1 MNKIISNI
9 CVSISYDGSD
19 FFGSQS
25 QINLRTVQSEVS
37 KNLDLIFGNYNDLT
51 FASRTDKGVNA
62 NLQYFG
68 FKKSDIDISEIF
80 SKFNQLT
87 NKLPDDIIARKIYL
101 MPTGFNV
108 RKDVSKRTYSYKIFD
123 PKLINLLDVEKM
135 ILASKFL
142 VGEHNFRS
150 FAGRNAK
157 DKFYREIF
165 DVTIKS
171 TDQEVEFQIS
181 GKSFIHQQIR
191 RIIFSLLRIGLDK
204 EDTDWLSNLINFP
217 IKGGSK
223 GVVSSNNLTL
233 KEVLYDKK
241 HQKILEKV

>member
-68 FKKSDIDISEIF
+68 FKKSDIDISEIL

-123 PKLINLLDVEKM
+123 PKLINLFLDE
-135 ILASKFL
+135 
-142 VGEHNFRS
+142 
-150 FAGRNAK
+150 
-157 DKFYREIF
+157 
-165 DVTIKS
+165 
-171 TDQEVEFQIS
+171 
-181 GKSFIHQQIR
+181 
-191 RIIFSLLRIGLDK
+191 
-204 EDTDWLSNLINFP
+204 
-217 IKGGSK
+217 
-223 GVVSSNNLTL
+223 NN
-233 KEVLYDKK
+233 
-241 HQKILEKV
+241 